1 MTVEPE
7 HVHAYQA
14 VQLRGVE
21 GRLELDMEGKGGYML
36 HMKERESGEGMAAQN
51 REHVQSF
58 RTEYTNPRMRSTK
71 MTTSGWSDG

>member
-36 HMKERESGEGMAAQN
+36 HMKERDNGEDMGCAA
-51 REHVQSF
+51 
-58 RTEYTNPRMRSTK
+58 
-71 MTTSGWSDG
+71 